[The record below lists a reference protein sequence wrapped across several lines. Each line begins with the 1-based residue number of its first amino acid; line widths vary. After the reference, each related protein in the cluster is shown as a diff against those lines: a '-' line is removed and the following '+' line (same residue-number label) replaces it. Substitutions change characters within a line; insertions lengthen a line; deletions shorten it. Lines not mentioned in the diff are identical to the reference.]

1 MKIGCFHIFLCK
13 YHVDRFNNNKLYFTT
28 YTNDLSTIYLKCRG
42 SSISIEMERSTYLN
56 IYRIKGNI
64 GHYILVNKKKKK
76 V

>member
-1 MKIGCFHIFLCK
+1 MKIGYFQISLCK

-28 YTNDLSTIYLKCRG
+28 YNNALSAISLKSRG

-64 GHYILVNKKKKK
+64 GHDILVNKK
-76 V
+76 